1 MSDSTISQLN
11 SFLNKAADA
20 ILCDTNCQKSKTSEE
35 LKKKYLDARLNLIT
49 APNQVNTAARN
60 YLTYSQG
67 EAGFNEF
74 NEARLEQ
81 ISNQIASTFQGR
93 FNEQIT
99 ELNSEINT
107 YDGLLINFTNV
118 VDLYTNYVKENRK
131 LEREVRETLSDVLTN
146 DRKTYYQDQGISNL
160 NGYYTFL
167 LVIYVITVIVYLVS
181 VFVFPST
188 MSITIKGVIFLFLL
202 IYPFIA
208 SILLKWLISIYTI
221 IVNILPKNVHRN
233 I

>member
-20 ILCDTNCQKSKTSEE
+20 ILCDTDCQKSKTSEE

-67 EAGFNEF
+67 EAGYNEF

-107 YDGLLINFTNV
+107 INNKMH
-118 VDLYTNYVKENRK
+118 L
-131 LEREVRETLSDVLTN
+131 
-146 DRKTYYQDQGISNL
+146 
-160 NGYYTFL
+160 
-167 LVIYVITVIVYLVS
+167 
-181 VFVFPST
+181 
-188 MSITIKGVIFLFLL
+188 TIKTLNDNDDPFDRL
-202 IYPFIA
+202 IIA
-208 SILLKWLISIYTI
+208 IKT
-221 IVNILPKNVHRN
+221 H
-233 I
+233 